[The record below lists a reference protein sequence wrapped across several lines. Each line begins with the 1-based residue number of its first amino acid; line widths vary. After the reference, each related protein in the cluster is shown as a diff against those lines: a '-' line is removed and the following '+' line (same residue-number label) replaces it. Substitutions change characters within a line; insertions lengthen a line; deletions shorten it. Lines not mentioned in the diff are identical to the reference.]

1 MTAHLFTSWIAEYFK
16 PIVETYC
23 LEKKIPLKILLLTD
37 NALSHPEALME
48 MYNKINVVFMPGNT
62 TSILQP
68 VDQGVISVFK
78 YHYLRNRYQEI
89 KMAEE

>member
-48 MYNKINVVFMPGNT
+48 MYNKINVVFMPANT
-62 TSILQP
+62 KFIYQP
-68 VDQGVISVFK
+68 MDQGVICNFK
-78 YHYLRNRYQEI
+78 HY
-89 KMAEE
+89 